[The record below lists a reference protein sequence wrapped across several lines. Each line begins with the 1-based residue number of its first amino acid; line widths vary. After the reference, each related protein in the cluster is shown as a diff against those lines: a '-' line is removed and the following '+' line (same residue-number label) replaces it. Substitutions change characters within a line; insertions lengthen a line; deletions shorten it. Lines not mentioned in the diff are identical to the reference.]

1 MSNINVRLEDIS
13 KTIEEIKDSSTEKEK
28 EDKIKGFEG
37 NLKQDNTMLNEYPKI
52 KFEFVAMLYK
62 IINLVY
68 TGNTNHKD
76 KHHLD
81 AIVDKIFPDEEM
93 RGGKKPKKTRKT
105 KKARKARKARKTK
118 KAKKSKKTRKARK
131 TRNTKKRIKRG
142 GVDEPDAPFLTL
154 SMLNT
159 SNDSSIGKTAIG
171 KTDIEESRANDELF
185 GDLSMISID
194 EQDGPNELDITN
206 TTMEPLTL
214 SMLNTSQNNTS
225 QKNSVLDETDN
236 ESFGGKRTTRR
247 AKKSNKKF
255 RKTRSKKQRR
265 GDSDAQE
272 EKDKYLFDAID
283 IYDYDKVE
291 NALNNGAN
299 VNAQNKDGDTPLIRA
314 IKLEDIDMVYLLL
327 ERPDIDIELDVDT
340 NKELQLA
347 EELTPEDEE
356 QNGIPYAIEDYIIT
370 KKEKKRIQNIVAQT
384 IPKHLERQKD
394 RKELAARLSKK
405 GVGSFGDGRMPLE
418 LRHEIGKYLGGG
430 KRKRRTKRRGK
441 N

>member
-13 KTIEEIKDSSTEKEK
+13 KAIKEIKDSSTEKEK
-28 EDKIKGFEG
+28 EDKIKEFEG
-37 NLKQDNTMLNEYPKI
+37 NLKQDATMLNEYPNI
-52 KFEFVAMLYK
+52 KFEFVDMLNK
-62 IINLVY
+62 IINGVY
-68 TGNTNHKD
+68 TGNINHKD

-93 RGGKKPKKTRKT
+93 RGGKKPRKTKKTKKTGKT
-105 KKARKARKARKTK
+105 KKARKTRKARKTK
-118 KAKKSKKTRKARK
+118 KRT
-131 TRNTKKRIKRG
+131 KRG
-142 GVDEPDAPFLTL
+142 GVDEPVVTPFLTL

-159 SNDSSIGKTAIG
+159 SNKSAIG
-171 KTDIEESRANDELF
+171 KTDIEESSVNDRSF
-185 GDLSMISID
+185 GDLSMISLD
-194 EQDGPNELDITN
+194 EQDGPNHLNITDTN
-206 TTMEPLTL
+206 MEPLTL

-236 ESFGGKRTTRR
+236 ESFGGKRTTRK

-255 RKTRSKKQRR
+255 RKTRSTRQRG
-265 GDSDAQE
+265 GDSEAQE
-272 EKDKYLFDAID
+272 EKDKYLFDAIG

-291 NALNNGAN
+291 DALNNGAN

-327 ERPDIDIELDVDT
+327 ERPDIDIKLDVDT

-347 EELTPEDEE
+347 EELTPEGEE
-356 QNGIPYAIEDYIIT
+356 QNGIPYAIEDYIET

-384 IPKHLERQKD
+384 IPKHLERHLERQKD
-394 RKELAARLSKK
+394 RKELAALLSKK

-441 N
+441 K

>member
-28 EDKIKGFEG
+28 EDKIKRFEG
-37 NLKQDNTMLNEYPKI
+37 NLKQDNTMLNEYPNI

-105 KKARKARKARKTK
+105 KKA
-118 KAKKSKKTRKARK
+118 KKSKKTRKARK
-131 TRNTKKRIKRG
+131 TRKTKKRIKRG

-185 GDLSMISID
+185 GDLSMISVD
-194 EQDGPNELDITN
+194 EQDGPNELDITNTPNELDITN

-214 SMLNTSQNNTS
+214 SMLNTSNES
-225 QKNSVLDETDN
+225 GIGKTDIE
-236 ESFGGKRTTRR
+236 ESFGGKRKTRKS
-247 AKKSNKKF
+247 KKSK
-255 RKTRSKKQRR
+255 RKTRKTRR
-265 GDSDAQE
+265 
-272 EKDKYLFDAID
+272 K
-283 IYDYDKVE
+283 
-291 NALNNGAN
+291 
-299 VNAQNKDGDTPLIRA
+299 
-314 IKLEDIDMVYLLL
+314 
-327 ERPDIDIELDVDT
+327 
-340 NKELQLA
+340 
-347 EELTPEDEE
+347 
-356 QNGIPYAIEDYIIT
+356 
-370 KKEKKRIQNIVAQT
+370 
-384 IPKHLERQKD
+384 
-394 RKELAARLSKK
+394 
-405 GVGSFGDGRMPLE
+405 
-418 LRHEIGKYLGGG
+418 
-430 KRKRRTKRRGK
+430 
-441 N
+441 